1 MSPPSYLATLW
12 VKLLC
17 MLLHNSARCPSMA
30 IMDVFSFRH
39 NGGQAPQRVGT
50 RHWVGSRQVLVVT
63 LYGANDSNCVG
74 SRNSTKPTTGKHVG
88 CIRSIGFN
96 FEGKFLYP
104 RFIDRA
110 GTMETS
116 FTVLADY
123 LSGGTAGC
131 LAGIRATPLAINEPS
146 RSRIDRAGMG
156 IGRRRGA
163 ALVSPAKVMPAKA
176 STGAPPCGSS
186 ISSR

>member
-63 LYGANDSNCVG
+63 LYGANDSNC
-74 SRNSTKPTTGKHVG
+74 VG